1 MKKVGIIAVLCC
13 VFALSMAL
21 VGCGG
26 SASDPKQAFIGTWE
40 LIEMNDNGTI
50 TSQEDLELLKSLGIE
65 VTAELNEDGTA
76 SINMMGEAMTGTWEA
91 SSATAGKITIEGQS
105 VDMTLDGDK
114 LSMSQ
119 NNQTLTFQKA
129 TASSSASSAS

>member
-1 MKKVGIIAVLCC
+1 MKKAGIIAILCC

-26 SASDPKQAFIGTWE
+26 GGADPKQAFIGTWE
-40 LIEMNDNGTI
+40 LVEMNDNGTV
-50 TSQEDLELLKSLGIE
+50 TSQSDLEQLKALGITI
-65 VTAELNEDGTA
+65 TAEFNENGSA
-76 SINMMGEAMTGTWEA
+76 SINMMGEKMEGTWEA
-91 SSATAGKITIEGQS
+91 TGANAGKITIDGQS
-105 VDMTLDGDK
+105 VDMKIDGDK

-129 TASSSASSAS
+129 TSSKSS